1 MGVIWGGEGG
11 GGGEFEMTGFIVSNR
26 ADVMQISK
34 NHQLAGAEGV
44 IDIGI
49 VLAEGYLL
57 SFLKLLTRCTS
68 EWRLSV
74 WRDRMG
80 RKCPLGEF

>member
-1 MGVIWGGEGG
+1 MGKGG
-11 GGGEFEMTGFIVSNR
+11 GVSGVGDKCEMTGFMVSNR

-44 IDIGI
+44 IDVGI

-57 SFLKLLTRCTS
+57 SFLRLLTRRSS
-68 EWRLSV
+68 ERRTV
-74 WRDRMG
+74 RGGNAR
-80 RKCPLGEF
+80 

>member
-1 MGVIWGGEGG
+1 MGVIWGGEG

-74 WRDRMG
+74 WRTVWGGNAR
-80 RKCPLGEF
+80 

>member
-1 MGVIWGGEGG
+1 MIGGES
-11 GGGEFEMTGFIVSNR
+11 EMTGFMDFNR

-44 IDIGI
+44 IDVGI

-57 SFLKLLTRCTS
+57 SFLQLSNSVLFRTAS
-68 EWRLSV
+68 ERLEEHTG
-74 WRDRMG
+74 W
-80 RKCPLGEF
+80 KCPLGEF